1 LSRPYVLLSA
11 ACSVDGY
18 LDDASP
24 RRLVLSDDADWAR
37 VARLRASV
45 DAIMVGAQTI
55 RADNP
60 RLVVSAKGG
69 PKKVTV
75 TASGD
80 LDPNARFFTLG
91 VAEKLV
97 YAADPAKVATLTEVA
112 TVVAAGDPVDW
123 PWLLD
128 DLFERGVRR
137 LMVEG
142 GGTLHTQLLTAGL
155 VDEIQLAVAPLF
167 VGEATAPRFVGPGAF
182 PPGRMQLADVA
193 KVGDMAVLRYLLGG
207 EGGSGG

>member
-24 RRLVLSDDADWAR
+24 QRLVLSDDADWAR

-45 DAIMVGAQTI
+45 DAIMVGARTI

-60 RLVVSAKGG
+60 RLVVRAKGG

-75 TASGD
+75 TATGD

-91 VAEKLV
+91 ASEKLV
-97 YAADPAKVATLTEVA
+97 YAADPAKVAGLAGVA
-112 TVVAAGDPVDW
+112 TVVDAGNPVDW

-167 VGEATAPRFVGPGAF
+167 VGDATAPRFVGPGAF
-182 PPGRMQLADVA
+182 PQGRMQLVDVA

-207 EGGSGG
+207 LDG

>member
-1 LSRPYVLLSA
+1 M
-11 ACSVDGY
+11 DGY

-45 DAIMVGAQTI
+45 DAIMVGARTI
-55 RADNP
+55 RTDDP

-69 PKKVTV
+69 PKKVTI

-80 LDPNARFFTLG
+80 LDPEARFFTLG
-91 VAEKLV
+91 TAEKLV
-97 YAADPAKVATLTEVA
+97 YAADPAKVAALQGVA
-112 TVVAAGDPVDW
+112 TVVAAGEPVDLRL
-123 PWLLD
+123 LLD
-128 DLFERGVRR
+128 DLFDRGVRR

-142 GGTLHTQLLTAGL
+142 GGTLHTHLLTAGL

-167 VGEATAPRFVGPGAF
+167 VGDAAAPRFVGPGAF
-182 PPGRMQLADVA
+182 PQGRMELVDVA

-207 EGGSGG
+207 TDG

>member
-1 LSRPYVLLSA
+1 MNPERRPYVLLSA

-55 RADNP
+55 RADDP
-60 RLVVSAKGG
+60 RLVVRAQGG

-91 VAEKLV
+91 TAEKLV
-97 YAADPAKVATLTEVA
+97 YTADAAKVAALREVA
-112 TVVAAGDPVDW
+112 TVVGAGAPVDLQ
-123 PWLLD
+123 WLLD

-155 VDEIQLAVAPLF
+155 VDEIQLAVAPIF
-167 VGEATAPRFVGPGAF
+167 VGDAAAPRFVGPGAF
-182 PPGRMQLADVA
+182 PQGRMELVDVA

-207 EGGSGG
+207 MDG

>member
-24 RRLVLSDDADWAR
+24 QRLVLSDDADWAR

-80 LDPNARFFTLG
+80 LDPSARFFTLG
-91 VAEKLV
+91 TAEKLV
-97 YAADPAKVATLTEVA
+97 YAADPAKVAELTCVA
-112 TVVAAGDPVDW
+112 TVVGAGSPVDW

-155 VDEIQLAVAPLF
+155 ADEIQLAVAPIF
-167 VGEATAPRFVGPGAF
+167 VGDATAPRFVGAGAF
-182 PPGRMQLADVA
+182 PQERMQLVDVA
-193 KVGDMAVLRYLLGG
+193 KVGDMAVLRYLIGAIDG
-207 EGGSGG
+207 